1 MPEEKQSNNK
11 ILIIAVIVIV
21 LVVAGVAAFVMLSNN
36 NENDDMAETE
46 ESSMSS
52 ESSESGVIVGGA
64 ELLPS
69 QDLVENLSQAS
80 ILSTLVTAVTE
91 AELVETLQGDGPFTV
106 FAPTNTA
113 FDALPEGTLDELL
126 LPENQ
131 SQLADVLTFHVVAG
145 EFLASDLSDGQ
156 RLTTVQG
163 DDLIVYIQNGEV
175 TINGAV
181 VSTAD
186 AVSSNGVIHVID
198 SVLLPPSDEAT
209 VGDVTLPRTNDIVA
223 NAVLADDLSTLVTAV
238 TEADLVETLSD
249 ETASY
254 TVFAPVNAG
263 FDALPAG
270 TLDTLLEPAN
280 IADLQGVLTYHV
292 VEGSY
297 SASQLYDGQTLT
309 TLNGED
315 LTVSVTPAGVQLI
328 GAESDNI
335 VTVAIADIFS
345 SNGVVHAIDGVLLPA
360 DDESAE

>member
-1 MPEEKQSNNK
+1 MPDEKQSNNK
-11 ILIIAVIVIV
+11 VLIIVGVIVV
-21 LVVAGVAAFVMLSNN
+21 LVLAGVAAFVVLGN
-36 NENDDMAETE
+36 NDDSDNMDNKE

-52 ESSESGVIVGGA
+52 ESSETGVVVGGA
-64 ELLPS
+64 TMLPS

-113 FDALPEGTLDELL
+113 FDALPEGTLDSLL

-131 SQLADVLTFHVVAG
+131 AQLADVLTFHVVAG

-163 DDLIVYIQNGEV
+163 DDLVVYIQNGEV
-175 TINGAV
+175 TVNGAV
-181 VSTAD
+181 VSTTD
-186 AVSSNGVIHVID
+186 AVSSNGIFHVID
-198 SVLLPPSDEAT
+198 SVVLPPADTAT
-209 VGDVTLPRTNDIVA
+209 VGDAALLRTDHIVT
-223 NAVLADDLSTLVTAV
+223 NAVKVDDLSTLVTAV
-238 TEADLVETLSD
+238 TAAELVETLSD

-297 SASQLYDGQTLT
+297 SAAQLYDGQTLT

-335 VTVAIADIFS
+335 VTVAIADIFN

>member
-1 MPEEKQSNNK
+1 
-11 ILIIAVIVIV
+11 LA
-21 LVVAGVAAFVMLSNN
+21 NN
-36 NENDDMAETE
+36 NENDDMSETE

-69 QDLVENLSQAS
+69 QDMVENAVSS
-80 ILSTLVTAVTE
+80 KHTLSTLVTAVTE

>member
-1 MPEEKQSNNK
+1 
-11 ILIIAVIVIV
+11 
-21 LVVAGVAAFVMLSNN
+21 
-36 NENDDMAETE
+36 
-46 ESSMSS
+46 MSS
-52 ESSESGVIVGGA
+52 ESSESGVSSGRRYQ
-64 ELLPS
+64 LLPS
-69 QDLVENLSQAS
+69 QDLVENAS
-80 ILSTLVTAVTE
+80 AASTLSTLVTAITE

-113 FDALPEGTLDELL
+113 FEALPEGTLDELL

-263 FDALPAG
+263 FDDLPTG

-297 SASQLYDGQTLT
+297 SASQLYDGQVLT
-309 TLNGED
+309 TVNGQE
-315 LTVSVTPAGVQLI
+315 LTVSKTSSGVQI
-328 GAESDNI
+328 TGGSSDN
-335 VTVAIADIFS
+335 VVNVAIADIYS